1 MLLQL
6 TMTANGG
13 RQKILLPVIWCAG
26 DGKEE
31 KQRMNYYDYNTENG
45 FEFFNDDQN
54 SVKKSKPRKFW
65 KKTKKFFRRVLDKV
79 VDTILS
85 TVSQIALRYFDK
97 KFEKSFA

>member
-1 MLLQL
+1 M
-6 TMTANGG
+6 NSV
-13 RQKILLPVIWCAG
+13 RRKIFSPVMIWCTG
-26 DGKEE
+26 DGKEVN
-31 KQRMNYYDYNTENG
+31 MNYYNYNTENE

-54 SVKKSKPRKFW
+54 SVKKSKSQKFW

-85 TVSQIALRYFDK
+85 TLSQIALQYFVK